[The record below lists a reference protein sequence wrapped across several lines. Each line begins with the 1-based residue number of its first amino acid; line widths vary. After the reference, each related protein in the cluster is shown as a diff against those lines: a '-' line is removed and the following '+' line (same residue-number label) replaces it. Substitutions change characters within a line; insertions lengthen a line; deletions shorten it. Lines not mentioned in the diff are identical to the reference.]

1 VRFSRPAARAAGL
14 AAAITAGFAAGAV
27 ATTASPPASH
37 FADADDAALVTR
49 GHVVYRNFC
58 SMCHG
63 RHMEGQALW
72 QADDADRWRRAP
84 ALAKSGHAWRRSD
97 EDLFH
102 ITKFGRYAS
111 ISATAPSAMP
121 GFARDLTDDDILAV
135 VAAIKSRWPTPL
147 RVIQASLNPNRAGM
161 PNARRDSAWRFGPF
175 CKPGTGK

>member
-1 VRFSRPAARAAGL
+1 MRFSGPAACAAGI
-14 AAAITAGFAAGAV
+14 AAFIIAGLTGA
-27 ATTASPPASH
+27 ASPPASH
-37 FADADDAALVTR
+37 FADADNTALVIR
-49 GHVVYRNFC
+49 GHEVYMGFC

-84 ALAKSGHAWRRSD
+84 ALAKAGHAWRRSD
-97 EDLFH
+97 EELFH
-102 ITKFGRYAS
+102 ITKFGRYAAT
-111 ISATAPSAMP
+111 SATAPSAMP

-135 VAAIKSRWPTPL
+135 LAAIKSRWPTPL

-161 PNARRDSAWRFGPF
+161 PTARRDPAWRFGPF